1 MAVANLDTNKINGA
15 YNTVNVANLTAFDGT
30 AGAEYT
36 PEKSD
41 ERVMVV
47 IYNSDASNA
56 EDVTI
61 KAPKNPSKIGGA
73 IADVKVSVGAGKIAM
88 VMVESAKFVDEE
100 TGKVTL
106 AGSADVKAAVF
117 QM

>member
-1 MAVANLDTNKINGA
+1 MAVANLDTKKINGKF
-15 YNTVNVANLTAFDGT
+15 NTVNVTELTAFDGT

-36 PEKSD
+36 PEKGD
-41 ERVMVV
+41 ERVMAV

-61 KAPKNPSKIGGA
+61 KAPTNPSKIGGA
-73 IADVKVSVGAGKIAM
+73 IADVKVSVGAGKIAL
-88 VMVESAKFVDEE
+88 VMIESAKFADEV

-106 AGSADVKAAVF
+106 LGSADVKGAVF

>member
-1 MAVANLDTNKINGA
+1 MAVANLDTKKINGKF
-15 YNTVNVANLTAFDGT
+15 NTVNVTELTAFDGT

-36 PEKSD
+36 PEKGD

-61 KAPKNPSKIGGA
+61 KAPTNPSKIGGA
-73 IADVKVSVGAGKIAM
+73 IADIKVSVGAGKIAL
-88 VMVESAKFVDEE
+88 VMIESAKFADEV

-106 AGSADVKAAVF
+106 LGSADVKGAVF

>member
-1 MAVANLDTNKINGA
+1 MAVANLDTKKINGKF
-15 YNTVNVANLTAFDGT
+15 NTVNVTELTAFDGT

-36 PEKSD
+36 PEKGD

-61 KAPKNPSKIGGA
+61 KAPTNPSKIGGA
-73 IADVKVSVGAGKIAM
+73 IADVKVSVGAGKIAL
-88 VMVESAKFVDEE
+88 VMIESAKFADEV

-106 AGSADVKAAVF
+106 LGSANVKGAVF

>member
-1 MAVANLDTNKINGA
+1 MAVANLDTKKINGKF
-15 YNTVNVANLTAFDGT
+15 NTVNVTELTAFDGT

-36 PEKSD
+36 PEKGD

-47 IYNSDASNA
+47 IYNSDDSNA

-61 KAPKNPSKIGGA
+61 KAPANPSKIGGA
-73 IADVKVSVGAGKIAM
+73 IADVKVSVGAGKIAL
-88 VMVESAKFVDEE
+88 VMIESAKFADEV

-106 AGSADVKAAVF
+106 LGSADVKGAVF